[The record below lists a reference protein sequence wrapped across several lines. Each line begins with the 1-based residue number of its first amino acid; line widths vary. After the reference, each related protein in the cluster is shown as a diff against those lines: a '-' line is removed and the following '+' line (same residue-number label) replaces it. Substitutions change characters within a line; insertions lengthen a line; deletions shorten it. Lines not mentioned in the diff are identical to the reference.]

1 MVLIMSN
8 IKNISAFL
16 QPAKVRL
23 FIVLIL
29 TLFVAFYSF
38 SASNVAYA
46 ADSAQCTIDNN
57 TGQTTSDFAIK
68 ASSLVKEVITKVNI
82 KLMAISQQMFTKI
95 IDPTTSS
102 FVLLLTATVTLFII
116 VYGILFVTGMAQIKF
131 YDFTMIIIKLGIV
144 FMLLSPSTWLFFNT
158 TVIAFFNEGT
168 IEIINYFTHTGNIPE
183 TIRDS
188 AAGAA
193 TAQFAAGVTAFNAID
208 SALSKIFSSHMFV
221 VLMAAF
227 SSENYGLI
235 MGPLIALSLWLFLM
249 SLMTALWVYI
259 MSLILKTLLFGLAP
273 LFIITILFKR
283 TRHLFD
289 NWLNQIVSASLQP
302 ILLFIFFMFFVKLM
316 ENSVDN
322 ILSYPV
328 CWTKLPNGWRGTP
341 MDWYF
346 WRFAEYKGA
355 TTAGGPSGWIPN
367 PNPEKEFPIPIIHI
381 LTFLL
386 VAELANRFNKVVIQ
400 IAMQISQANV
410 NLAHE
415 GAGMISQFTMAA
427 RRAKG
432 IDVN

>member
-1 MVLIMSN
+1 MST
-8 IKNISAFL
+8 IKNILAFIR
-16 QPAKVRL
+16 PANIRL
-23 FIVLIL
+23 FMVLIL
-29 TLFVAFYSF
+29 TLFVGFYSF

-46 ADSAQCTIDNN
+46 ADNQCTMGSD
-57 TGQTTSDFAIK
+57 GLTTPDFAIK
-68 ASSLVKEVITKVNI
+68 ASSLVKDVIAKVNI
-82 KLMAISQQMFTKI
+82 KLLAISQQMYTKI

-102 FVLLLTATVTLFII
+102 FPKVIWATVTLFIM

-131 YDFTMIIIKLGIV
+131 YDFAMILIKIGIV
-144 FMLLSPSTWLFFNT
+144 FMLLTPTAWSFFNT
-158 TVIAFFNEGT
+158 KVIAFFNEGT
-168 IEIINYFTHTGNIPE
+168 IEIINYFTKTSNIPE
-183 TIRDS
+183 AIKDTPVLGDPL
-188 AAGAA
+188 AN
-193 TAQFAAGVTAFNAID
+193 FAAGVTAFNAID
-208 SALSKIFSSHMFV
+208 GALAKIFSSHMFV

-235 MGPLIALSLWLFLM
+235 MGPLIAIALWLFLM

-273 LFIITILFKR
+273 IFIPTILFRR

-328 CWTKLPNGWRGTP
+328 CWSKLPDGWRGTP

-355 TTAGGPSGWIPN
+355 SPTGDAGGWIPN
-367 PNPEKEFPIPIIHI
+367 PNAEKVFPIPIIHI

-400 IAMQISQANV
+400 IALQISQTSV

-415 GAGMISQFTMAA
+415 GAGMLSSFTQAA
-427 RRAKG
+427 RSSKG
-432 IDVN
+432 MLTSKSD